1 MADMIQMVK
10 DGEVREFPDAAREYL
25 EIYGWRET
33 EPLPEPI
40 KMVTLQDVPEEVAAL
55 MRKRNQIAEEEP
67 QEETLKVPTKTTV
80 TREPTKK
87 R

>member
-1 MADMIQMVK
+1 MIQMIK
-10 DGEVREFPDAAREYL
+10 DGKIREFPDTAREYL

-55 MRKRNQIAEEEP
+55 MRRRNQANT
-67 QEETLKVPTKTTV
+67 EETQVDKPKAGPKTVGKT
-80 TREPTKK
+80 TKK